1 MMLKYRVHEVAKD
14 LNVPNK
20 FVLDVLQKYCN
31 ETKKHMTALTEEE
44 LDLVLESFTQSHQ
57 AENFDAYFADN
68 QPEAPKAE
76 ENTSPRAE
84 VEEKKT
90 EESRKQNHQNT
101 NNNKK
106 GGRTANGQQQ
116 GQKRTDN
123 RAKQQ
128 PQQKAAQPQA
138 KAAPAP
144 QKQPAVQ
151 QESNTVQK
159 PAGRLV
165 DTRASHVDIERYNE
179 KYDRL
184 ASEKVRTDN
193 TVQKQKITQKSQRS
207 GKPRTSRKETE
218 A

>member
-123 RAKQQ
+123 RAAAKQQ
-128 PQQKAAQPQA
+128 PQQKQ
-138 KAAPAP
+138 
-144 QKQPAVQ
+144 
-151 QESNTVQK
+151 
-159 PAGRLV
+159 
-165 DTRASHVDIERYNE
+165 
-179 KYDRL
+179 
-184 ASEKVRTDN
+184 SETD
-193 TVQKQKITQKSQRS
+193 QH
-207 GKPRTSRKETE
+207 SRKPPVPAAERDGVHGDSS
-218 A
+218 

>member
-1 MMLKYRVHEVAKD
+1 M
-14 LNVPNK
+14 
-20 FVLDVLQKYCN
+20 QKYCN

-138 KAAPAP
+138 RPLLLLR
-144 QKQPAVQ
+144 
-151 QESNTVQK
+151 SSRC
-159 PAGRLV
+159 PAGIQHRPEA
-165 DTRASHVDIERYNE
+165 RRP
-179 KYDRL
+179 
-184 ASEKVRTDN
+184 
-193 TVQKQKITQKSQRS
+193 S
-207 GKPRTSRKETE
+207 GGYPRFPCGH
-218 A
+218 